1 MYPLTPA
8 DLPPDLQRRVRR
20 HALSPGQILVQQ
32 GEKAN
37 SLFWV
42 ASGQVRLA
50 SFLKHQ
56 MITYYFVKPGDLFG
70 ESTLHFDT
78 YGCTAIAEVPSEVI
92 AIPKLPFTLALQ
104 QSPELSQRYLD
115 NLSYRFHT
123 LKSLLELRS
132 INSGRDRILHYLMQ
146 RLPAGQTTLALDK
159 PLKEVASELAL
170 TPEAFSRLLTRLQ
183 NEGIIS
189 RKKRSIT
196 VSRSWLDGIAN

>member
-1 MYPLTPA
+1 MYLLTPD
-8 DLPPDLQRRVRR
+8 DLPPDLQRHARR
-20 HALSPGQILVQQ
+20 HALSPGQILVHQ

-78 YGCTAIAEVPSEVI
+78 YGCTAIAETPSEVI
-92 AIPKLPFTLALQ
+92 AIPKVPFTQALQ
-104 QSPELSQRYLD
+104 KSPELTQRYLD
-115 NLSYRFHT
+115 SLTYRFHT

-132 INSGRDRILHYLMQ
+132 INSARDRLLHYVMQ
-146 RLPAGQTTLALDK
+146 RLPEGETTLALDK

-170 TPEAFSRLLTRLQ
+170 TPEGLSRLLARLEAEGTITRK
-183 NEGIIS
+183 
-189 RKKRSIT
+189 RRSIT
-196 VSRSWLDGIAN
+196 LSQEWLGGIAN